1 MKPLNLY
8 RSDGDQPVWE
18 QAEQDAKA
26 AGISLSSHVVAVLRA
41 DQERAD
47 RFADEAGWSSTQG
60 PAAVR

>member
-26 AGISLSSHVVAVLRA
+26 AGISLSSHVVAVLRKQQEYSVAIASVIA
-41 DQERAD
+41 DIHERN
-47 RFADEAGWSSTQG
+47 EA
-60 PAAVR
+60 RR